1 MISIEKE
8 FKKVMELYPIGEK
21 LIFDKF
27 NFDEFD
33 LNLAFHMKNGE
44 YQIIKHGLLSVGTL
58 KWLNLY
64 FNKDTYLQI
73 CFEDDTILGYSMFR
87 TFNKYFLKSSFD
99 RSFWLGSKDD
109 RGLMFYDDYFYCKEI
124 HNFFY
129 EFVENFCSKYF
140 LEFDDFSAIDY
151 KIEDAFFKVNLL
163 ELLKNINISKEEL
176 DKALAEEIDSRD
188 WIIDY
193 SYDEES
199 LEIYYLFNDSDL
211 EKRFDFIRNNTYI
224 LKIIEENRVYDRKI
238 NTSFFQR
245 DVNSEFCQKEYVGI
259 NYDNDLSI
267 IEVNVGVPID
277 VDDFK
282 RGE

>member
-1 MISIEKE
+1 M
-8 FKKVMELYPIGEK
+8 
-21 LIFDKF
+21 
-27 NFDEFD
+27 
-33 LNLAFHMKNGE
+33 
-44 YQIIKHGLLSVGTL
+44 
-58 KWLNLY
+58 
-64 FNKDTYLQI
+64 
-73 CFEDDTILGYSMFR
+73 
-87 TFNKYFLKSSFD
+87 
-99 RSFWLGSKDD
+99 
-109 RGLMFYDDYFYCKEI
+109 
-124 HNFFY
+124 
-129 EFVENFCSKYF
+129 
-140 LEFDDFSAIDY
+140 
-151 KIEDAFFKVNLL
+151 
-163 ELLKNINISKEEL
+163 
-176 DKALAEEIDSRD
+176 AEEIDSRD

-193 SYDEES
+193 SYDEEV

>member
-1 MISIEKE
+1 MWIQ
-8 FKKVMELYPIGEK
+8 VY
-21 LIFDKF
+21 
-27 NFDEFD
+27 
-33 LNLAFHMKNGE
+33 
-44 YQIIKHGLLSVGTL
+44 V
-58 KWLNLY
+58 
-64 FNKDTYLQI
+64 
-73 CFEDDTILGYSMFR
+73 
-87 TFNKYFLKSSFD
+87 
-99 RSFWLGSKDD
+99 
-109 RGLMFYDDYFYCKEI
+109 
-124 HNFFY
+124 
-129 EFVENFCSKYF
+129 FVENFCSKYF
-140 LEFDDFSAIDY
+140 LEFDDFSSIDY

>member
-1 MISIEKE
+1 MNDEYEK
-8 FKKVMELYPIGEK
+8 FKEVMDLFPIGK
-21 LIFDKF
+21 KIIFDKF

-44 YQIIKHGLLSVGTL
+44 YQIKKHGLLSVGNL

-64 FNKDTYLQI
+64 FDKDTYLQI
-73 CFEDDTILGYSMFR
+73 CFEEESILGYSIFR
-87 TFNKYFLKSSFD
+87 TFNRYFLKNSFD
-99 RSFWLGSKDD
+99 RSFWLGSKEE

-129 EFVENFCSKYF
+129 GFIKSFCSKYF
-140 LEFDDFSAIDY
+140 IKFDDFDSIDCE
-151 KIEDAFFKVNLL
+151 IEDAYFKVNIL
-163 ELLKNINISKEEL
+163 ELLKNINVSKEQL
-176 DKALAEEIDSRD
+176 DKALAEEIDNRE

-199 LEIYYLFNDSDL
+199 LEIYYHFNDNDL

-224 LKIIEENRVYDRKI
+224 VKIIEENRVYDRKI
-238 NTSFFQR
+238 NTSLFQR
-245 DVNSEFCQKEYVGI
+245 DVNNHFCQKEYVGI
-259 NYDNDLSI
+259 SYDNDLSI
-267 IEVNVGVPID
+267 IEVNVGVPVD
-277 VDDFK
+277 VDEFR